1 MLFFALCA
9 FFLVKSFMFLQQ
21 LINGLT
27 LGSVY
32 ALIAL
37 GYTMVYG
44 ILELINF
51 AHGEIYMLGAYLGII
66 FLGFFTVIG
75 LTSYSLPL
83 ALILTFLL
91 SIIFCSSYGFT
102 IEKIAYKPLRNAP
115 RLSPLI
121 SAIGVSIFLQNYVM
135 LTQGA
140 TDKVFPNLFGIAGFQ
155 FLSVRMT
162 YLQLFIILTSIVLMI
177 SLRLFVRKT
186 RMGKAMRAV
195 AQDKVMASLMGI
207 NIDTVISTTFII
219 GSGLAA
225 IAGLMVAM
233 YYGLVNYSIGYI
245 AGIKAFTAAVLGGI
259 GSIRGAMF
267 GGILLGLVESLGASY
282 ISSEYKDAYAFILL
296 IIILLVKPGGLFGK
310 AELEKV

>member
-1 MLFFALCA
+1 MFF
-9 FFLVKSFMFLQQ
+9 QQ

-27 LGSVY
+27 IGGVY

-66 FLGFFTVIG
+66 FFAFFTALG
-75 LTSYSLPL
+75 LTSMSLPL
-83 ALILTFLL
+83 SLALTLAL
-91 SIIFCSSYGFT
+91 STLFCSAYGFT
-102 IEKIAYKPLRNAP
+102 VERIAYRPLRNAP

-121 SAIGVSIFLQNYVM
+121 SAIGMSIFLQNYVM

-140 TDKVFPNLFGIAGFQ
+140 TDKVFPSLFGAAGYD
-155 FLSVRMT
+155 FLGARVT
-162 YLQLFIILTSIVLMI
+162 YLQTSIILMSCLLMA
-177 SLRLFVRKT
+177 SLHLFVTRT

-195 AQDKVMASLMGI
+195 AQDKTMASLVGI
-207 NIDTVISTTFII
+207 NIDAVISMTFVI

-225 IAGLMVAM
+225 VAGIMVAM
-233 YYGLVNYSIGYI
+233 YYGLVNYYIGYI

-259 GSIRGAMF
+259 GSIPGAMF
-267 GGILLGLVESLGASY
+267 GGLFLGLVESMGASY
-282 ISSEYKDAYAFILL
+282 VSSEYKDAYAFAVLIIVLL
-296 IIILLVKPGGLFGK
+296 IKPTGIFGK
-310 AELEKV
+310 STEEKV

>member
-1 MLFFALCA
+1 MLF
-9 FFLVKSFMFLQQ
+9 QQ

-27 LGSVY
+27 VGGVY

-66 FLGFFTVIG
+66 FLAFFTAAG
-75 LTSYSLPL
+75 LTSYSLTL
-83 ALILTFLL
+83 SLVLTLLL
-91 SIIFCSSYGFT
+91 SVTFCSAYGFT
-102 IEKIAYKPLRNAP
+102 MEKVAYRPLRNAP

-140 TDKVFPNLFGIAGFQ
+140 TDKVFPHLFGEAGFT
-155 FLSVRMT
+155 FSGARIT
-162 YLQLFIILTSIVLMI
+162 YLQVFIILLSCLLM
-177 SLRLFVRKT
+177 LFLHLYVARTK
-186 RMGKAMRAV
+186 MGKAMRAV
-195 AQDKVMASLMGI
+195 AQDKVMASLVGI
-207 NIDTVISTTFII
+207 NIESVISVTFII

-225 IAGLMVAM
+225 VAGIMVAM

-259 GSIRGAMF
+259 GSIPGAMF
-267 GGILLGLVESLGASY
+267 GGIFLGLVESLGASY
-282 ISSEYKDAYAFILL
+282 ISSEYKDAYAFAVLIVVLL
-296 IIILLVKPGGLFGK
+296 IKPAGIFGK
-310 AELEKV
+310 ATEEKV

>member
-1 MLFFALCA
+1 
-9 FFLVKSFMFLQQ
+9 MFLQQ

-66 FLGFFTVIG
+66 FLAFFTAIG
-75 LTSYSLPL
+75 LTSYSLSL
-83 ALILTFLL
+83 ALILTFVL
-91 SIIFCSSYGFT
+91 SILFCSSYGFT

-140 TDKVFPNLFGIAGFQ
+140 TDKVFPNLFGAAGFE
-155 FLSVRMT
+155 FISVRMT
-162 YLQLFIILTSIVLMI
+162 YLQLFIILTSIIVMI
-177 SLRLFVRKT
+177 ALRFFIRKT

-195 AQDKVMASLMGI
+195 AQDKTMASLVGI
-207 NIDTVISTTFII
+207 NIDTVISITFII

-225 IAGLMVAM
+225 VAGLMVAM
-233 YYGLVNYSIGYI
+233 YYGLVNCFIGYI

-282 ISSEYKDAYAFILL
+282 ISSEYKDAYAFVVL

>member
-1 MLFFALCA
+1 
-9 FFLVKSFMFLQQ
+9 MFLQQ

-66 FLGFFTVIG
+66 FLGFFTATG
-75 LTSYSLPL
+75 LTYYSLTL
-83 ALILTFLL
+83 TLILTFLL

-102 IEKIAYKPLRNAP
+102 IEKIAYRPLRNAP

-140 TDKVFPNLFGIAGFQ
+140 TDKVFPTLFENSGIE

-162 YLQLFIILTSIVLMI
+162 YLQIFIILISAILMF
-177 SLRLFVRKT
+177 SLRFFVRKT
-186 RMGKAMRAV
+186 KMGKAMQAV
-195 AQDKVMASLMGI
+195 AQDKIMASLVGI

-225 IAGLMVAM
+225 VAGLMVAM

-267 GGILLGLVESLGASY
+267 GGILLGLVESFGAGY
-282 ISSEYKDAYAFILL
+282 ISSEYKDAYAFAIL
-296 IIILLVKPGGLFGK
+296 IIILLVRPSGLFGK
-310 AELEKV
+310 ETV

>member
-1 MLFFALCA
+1 ML
-9 FFLVKSFMFLQQ
+9 LQL

-37 GYTMVYG
+37 GYSMVYG

-51 AHGEIYMLGAYLGII
+51 AHGEIYMLGAYFGII
-66 FLGFFTVIG
+66 FLGFFTAMG
-75 LTSYSLPL
+75 LTARSLPL
-83 ALILTFLL
+83 ALVLTFLL
-91 SIIFCSSYGFT
+91 SIIFCSAYGFT
-102 IEKIAYKPLRNAP
+102 VEKIAYKPLRNAP

-140 TDKVFPNLFGIAGFQ
+140 TDKVFPNLFGISGFH
-155 FLSVRMT
+155 FLTVRMT
-162 YLQLFIILTSIVLMI
+162 YLQLFIILASLISMI
-177 SLRLFVRKT
+177 GLRLFVRKT

-195 AQDKVMASLMGI
+195 AQDKTMAMLVGI
-207 NIDTVISTTFII
+207 NIDTIISLTFII

-225 IAGLMVAM
+225 VAGLMVAM
-233 YYGLVNYSIGYI
+233 YYGLVNYFIGYV

-259 GSIRGAMF
+259 GSIRGAMV
-267 GGILLGLVESLGASY
+267 GGLLLGLVESLGGSY
-282 ISSEYKDAYAFILL
+282 ISGEYKDAYAFVIL
-296 IIILLVKPGGLFGK
+296 IIVLLVKPGGLFGK

>member
-1 MLFFALCA
+1 
-9 FFLVKSFMFLQQ
+9 MFLQQ

-66 FLGFFTVIG
+66 FLGFFTATG
-75 LTSYSLPL
+75 LTYYSLTL
-83 ALILTFLL
+83 TLILTLLL

-140 TDKVFPNLFGIAGFQ
+140 TDKVFPTLFENSGIE

-162 YLQLFIILTSIVLMI
+162 YLQIFIILISAILMI
-177 SLRLFVRKT
+177 SLRFFVRKT
-186 RMGKAMRAV
+186 KMGKAMQAV
-195 AQDKVMASLMGI
+195 AQDKIMASLVGI

-225 IAGLMVAM
+225 VAGFMVAM

-267 GGILLGLVESLGASY
+267 GGILLGLVESFGASY
-282 ISSEYKDAYAFILL
+282 ISIEYKDAYAFAIL
-296 IIILLVKPGGLFGK
+296 IIILLVRPSGLFGK
-310 AELEKV
+310 AVV

>member
-1 MLFFALCA
+1 M
-9 FFLVKSFMFLQQ
+9 MFLQQ
-21 LINGLT
+21 LLNGLT

-66 FLGFFTVIG
+66 FLGFFTAIG
-75 LTSYSLPL
+75 LTSYSLTL
-83 ALILTFLL
+83 SLFLSLILTIL
-91 SIIFCSSYGFT
+91 FCSSYGFT

-121 SAIGVSIFLQNYVM
+121 SAIGISIFLQNYVM

-140 TDKVFPNLFGIAGFQ
+140 TDRVFPSILKNEGFTVSTVTVTNIQAAIIIA
-155 FLSVRMT
+155 SAVIM
-162 YLQLFIILTSIVLMI
+162 VL
-177 SLRLFVRKT
+177 LHLFVMKSKT
-186 RMGKAMRAV
+186 GKAMRSV
-195 AQDKVMASLMGI
+195 AQDKTMASLLGI
-207 NIDTVISTTFII
+207 NIDYVISITFIV

-225 IAGLMVAM
+225 VAGIMVAM
-233 YYGLVNYSIGYI
+233 YYGLVNYSIGYS

-259 GSIRGAMF
+259 GSIPGAMF
-267 GGILLGLVESLGASY
+267 GGILLGIIESLGASY
-282 ISSEYKDAYAFILL
+282 LSSEYKDAYAFILL
-296 IIILLVKPGGLFGK
+296 IFILLVKPEGLFGRA
-310 AELEKV
+310 AEEKI

>member
-1 MLFFALCA
+1 
-9 FFLVKSFMFLQQ
+9 MFLQQ

-37 GYTMVYG
+37 GYSMVYG

-66 FLGFFTVIG
+66 FLAFFTVIG

-83 ALILTFLL
+83 ALILTFFL
-91 SIIFCSSYGFT
+91 SIVFCSSYGFT
-102 IEKIAYKPLRNAP
+102 IEKIAYRPLRNAP

-140 TDKVFPNLFGIAGFQ
+140 TDKVFPPLFGSMGFE
-155 FLSVRMT
+155 LMSIRMT
-162 YLQLFIILTSIVLMI
+162 YLQLFIILASIILMFA
-177 SLRLFVRKT
+177 LQLFIKKT

-195 AQDKVMASLMGI
+195 AQDKTMASLVGI
-207 NIDTVISTTFII
+207 NIDTIISLTFVI

-225 IAGLMVAM
+225 VAGLMVAM
-233 YYGLVNYSIGYI
+233 YYGLVNYYIGYI

-259 GSIRGAMF
+259 GSIRGAVF
-267 GGILLGLVESLGASY
+267 GGILLGLVESLGGSY
-282 ISSEYKDAYAFILL
+282 ISSEYKDAYAFIIL
-296 IIILLVKPGGLFGK
+296 IIILLVKPGGLFRK

>member
-1 MLFFALCA
+1 
-9 FFLVKSFMFLQQ
+9 MFLQQ
-21 LINGLT
+21 LVNGLT

-37 GYTMVYG
+37 GYSMVYG

-66 FLGFFTVIG
+66 FLALFTSIG
-75 LTSYSLPL
+75 LTAQNLPL
-83 ALILTFLL
+83 SLLLTIIL
-91 SIIFCSSYGFT
+91 SIIVCSCYGFT
-102 IEKIAYKPLRNAP
+102 IEKIAYRPLRNAP

-140 TDKVFPNLFGIAGFQ
+140 TDKVFPHIFGVAGFQ
-155 FLSVRMT
+155 FMSVRMT
-162 YLQLFIILTSIVLMI
+162 FLQLFIIITAVVLMI
-177 SLRLFVRKT
+177 ALRFFVKKT
-186 RMGKAMRAV
+186 RLGKAMRAV
-195 AQDKVMASLMGI
+195 AQDKTMAALLGI
-207 NIDTVISTTFII
+207 NIDTIISVTFII

-225 IAGLMVAM
+225 VAGLMVAM
-233 YYGLVNYSIGYI
+233 YYGLVNYFIGYI

-259 GSIRGAMF
+259 GSIRGAMV
-267 GGILLGLVESLGASY
+267 GGMLLGLVESLGGSY
-282 ISSEYKDAYAFILL
+282 ISAEYKDAYAFIIL
-296 IIILLVKPGGLFGK
+296 IIILLIKPGGLFGK